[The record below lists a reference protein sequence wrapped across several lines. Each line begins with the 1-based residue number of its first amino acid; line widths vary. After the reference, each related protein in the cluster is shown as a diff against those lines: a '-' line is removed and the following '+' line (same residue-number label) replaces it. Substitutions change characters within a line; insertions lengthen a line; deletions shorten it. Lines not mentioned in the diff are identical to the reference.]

1 MARGNDVQ
9 LGGITDLVLLADI
22 KPGFVDALEV
32 ITYVDRLRR
41 LLRTLNALRLGSRES
56 SAPASPYTDIVARW
70 RIVHSF
76 RWAIVD
82 GKEGA
87 PDRLLLNVNFD
98 GGWEPYMRVIWDQ
111 LGSTLDLILCHAE
124 GYELSCNC
132 SFEAY
137 ARWVRAHEISADFL
151 FIESGRS
158 VGDAEYLGRLEA
170 AQRGHASELGADRLR
185 APAAGDVAPLP
196 TDDTERFAMAA
207 RGLVPLAGLYT
218 LQRYFNEHAWDGR
231 VLLRATQDVLFEL
244 ARLGTH
250 EQFPFGT
257 GQSPGELLR
266 RRHYAMLQWFE
277 TELMQPQV
285 QARPLDVS
293 EADLQAGMLS
303 KLPAN
308 RGALLLMRVAQPSQ
322 ALAWLSTAP
331 VSVEGQPPPQAGP
344 LKDVWT
350 QVALTLAG
358 LTALGVPQARL
369 DRFPQAFKEGMAAR
383 AGLLGDTRH
392 NHPTHWTLAP
402 HANGRDRFDPAG
414 AHLLLQVRF
423 AGADAGEAVTQADR
437 DLIAAVAQALT
448 EGTGLALMAVEPL
461 RSNAREL
468 ENFGFK
474 DGISQPIPD
483 WKAPLPTGERWDDR
497 VRDGEILQG
506 FATARDKGHAVP
518 EQPDAL
524 LDRGSF
530 LVVRKL
536 RQYVGRLD
544 ARMAAEARRT
554 GLSKDLLMAKL
565 MGRWATGEPL
575 ADDQAQGDR
584 ANDFNYAADA
594 KGALCPFHA
603 HIRRSNP
610 RDLGQDQAFAKSRMP
625 RILRRGMSYG
635 PPPDRDRPVDDA
647 DRGLIFMA
655 YNAHLAEQFEVV
667 QRWVAG
673 GNASG
678 GYSARSDPLL
688 GVVDARGSDGGP
700 RLYPFEHDKR
710 AYEID
715 LGPEPFVTL
724 QWGAYFFVPSIR
736 ALKALPGLVE
746 LPLPQLPAAPVP
758 AAMPPLDDFVAWQ
771 RWLEDQD
778 PTTGR
783 RDSAWAW
790 VRQQPGGVVAT
801 TYGIL
806 VGTPERVQDVLRNV
820 PDRYSVGGYGER
832 MADSIGVGF
841 LGLDDDNGHCEQAPK
856 VNQILESVGE
866 DQAFMA
872 AYQVASQGIAGL
884 RQEAQALLAAFPA
897 SQKPADLAA
906 DTPLDLERLSE
917 GVLAALCRLWFG
929 VPDAGGQHVW
939 GTEFHPPAEP
949 EKPRCPA
956 ALLRV
961 SRHVFGPHPT
971 PAVSAAGQ
979 KAGRDFTEAVDAW
992 LAATP
997 FEQLPRLTQA
1007 ILMAARAVPGA
1018 PADLPTR
1025 TLAGVV
1031 LGFPPTTH
1039 ANLLTTLAVW
1049 VQTRKLWELQP
1060 QWHELPA
1067 TASLPERYAAAVARL
1082 RPTLVATLNYKP
1094 TPFQIWRRAR
1104 VDHRLGQVDVKAG
1117 DILVVGLGSATQQ
1130 DPLRH
1135 HLVFGGDR
1143 ADPGGPPP
1151 HACPGYGMGMG
1162 VMLGV
1167 IAAVLDAGVI
1177 RPTGA
1182 PTVVTLGV

>member
-9 LGGITDLVLLADI
+9 LGGITDLVLLADL

-32 ITYVDRLRR
+32 ISHVDRLRR
-41 LLRTLNALRLGSRES
+41 VLRTLNGLRLGSRES

-82 GKEGA
+82 GKAGA

-151 FIESGRS
+151 FIESGRT
-158 VGDAEYLGRLEA
+158 VGDAEYLAKLEA
-170 AQRGHASELGADRLR
+170 SQRGHASELGADRTR
-185 APAAGDVAPLP
+185 APAAGEVPPLP
-196 TDDTERFAMAA
+196 TEPAERFAMAA
-207 RGLVPLAGLYT
+207 RGLVPLAGLFT
-218 LQRYFNEHAWDGR
+218 LQRYFNEHAWDGH

-244 ARLGTH
+244 ARLDTRQ
-250 EQFPFGT
+250 QFPFGA
-257 GQSPGELLR
+257 GQTPGELLR
-266 RRHYAMLQWFE
+266 RRHYEMLQWFE
-277 TELMQPQV
+277 STLTQPQV
-285 QARPLDVS
+285 QARDLPVS
-293 EADLQAGMLS
+293 DADLQAGMLGRP
-303 KLPAN
+303 KAN
-308 RGALLLMRVAQPSQ
+308 RGALLLMRVAQPTQ

-331 VSVEGQPPPQAGP
+331 VTVEGQDPPTNGP
-344 LKDVWT
+344 LQGVWT

-358 LTALGVPQARL
+358 LAALGVPQSRL

-392 NHPTHWTLAP
+392 NHPSHWALAP
-402 HANGRDRFDPAG
+402 HVNGRDRFDPAT
-414 AHLLLQVRF
+414 AHLLVQIRF
-423 AGADAGEAVTQADR
+423 ASADPGDAITAADLARIEA
-437 DLIAAVAQALT
+437 AANALT
-448 EGTGLALMAVEPL
+448 LGTGLALMAKEPL
-461 RSNAREL
+461 RGNLSET

-474 DGISQPIPD
+474 DGISQPVPD
-483 WKAPLPTGERWDDR
+483 WKAPQPTGDDWDDR
-497 VRDGEILQG
+497 VRNGEILQG
-506 FATARDKGHAVP
+506 FPTARDKGYAVP

-544 ARMAAEARRT
+544 ARITQQAEH
-554 GLSKDLLMAKL
+554 LKLDKELLLAKL
-565 MGRWATGEPL
+565 MGRWRTGKSL
-575 ADDQAQGDR
+575 AGGRTD
-584 ANDFNYAADA
+584 NDFNYQTDA
-594 KGALCPFHA
+594 QGALCPFHA
-603 HIRRSNP
+603 HIRRANP
-610 RDLGQDQAFAKSRMP
+610 RDLGQDQAFARSRMP

-635 PPPDRDRPVDDA
+635 PPPNPSKPDDKD
-647 DRGLIFMA
+647 DRGLVFMA

-678 GYSARSDPLL
+678 GYSAQSDPLL
-688 GVVDARGSDGGP
+688 GVVDTSAGP
-700 RLYPFEHDKR
+700 RLYPFEHSGHTYK
-710 AYEID
+710 ID
-715 LGPEPFVTL
+715 LGHEPFVTL

-746 LPLPQLPAAPVP
+746 LPLPLPPAPSVP
-758 AAMPPLDDFVAWQ
+758 QAMPPLDDFAAWQ
-771 RWLEDQD
+771 RQLEDQD
-778 PTTGR
+778 PTHPL

-801 TYGIL
+801 KYGVL
-806 VGTPERVQDVLRNV
+806 VGAADRVQEVLRNA
-820 PDRYSVGGYGER
+820 PDRYSVSGYGER
-832 MADSIGVGF
+832 MADSLGLGY
-841 LGLDDDNGHCEQAPK
+841 LGLDDDTGHREQAPV
-856 VNQILESVGE
+856 VNRILESVCE
-866 DQAFMA
+866 DYAFA
-872 AYQVASQGIAGL
+872 EAYGVAKLGIQGL
-884 RQEAQALLAAFPA
+884 RDEALSLLKAFPDD
-897 SQKPADLAA
+897 QRPADLPA

-917 GVLAALCRLWFG
+917 GVLAMLCRMWFG
-929 VPDAGGQHVW
+929 SPDGQQVW
-939 GTEFHPPAEP
+939 GTEFHPPTQAEA
-949 EKPRCPA
+949 PRCPRE
-956 ALLRV
+956 LIRV
-961 SRHVFGPHPT
+961 SRYVFGPHPT
-971 PAVSAAGQ
+971 PAVCA
-979 KAGRDFTEAVDAW
+979 AGRDAGRKFSEAIDRW

-997 FEQLPRLTQA
+997 FEQLPPLTRD
-1007 ILMAARAVPGA
+1007 ILTAAQAVPGA

-1025 TLAGVV
+1025 TLAGVM

-1060 QWHELPA
+1060 QWHELPDNA
-1067 TASLPERYAAAVARL
+1067 TPSERYAAAVAGL
-1082 RPTLVATLNYKP
+1082 RPTLIATLSYKP
-1094 TPFQIWRRAR
+1094 TPYQVWRRAR
-1104 VDHRLGQVDVKAG
+1104 IDHRLGEVDVKAG
-1117 DILVVGLGSATQQ
+1117 DTLVVALGSATQQ

-1143 ADPGGPPP
+1143 ADPNGPPP

-1167 IAAVLDAGVI
+1167 IAAVLDAGVLK
-1177 RPTGA
+1177 PTA
-1182 PTVVTLGV
+1182 SPTMVALSVRDSAA

>member
-32 ITYVDRLRR
+32 ATHVDRLRKV
-41 LLRTLNALRLGSRES
+41 LRTLNGLRLGSRES
-56 SAPASPYTDIVARW
+56 SAPASRYSDIVARW

-76 RWAIVD
+76 RWAVVD
-82 GKEGA
+82 GRDGV

-137 ARWVRAHEISADFL
+137 ARWVRAHEVSADFL

-158 VGDAEYLGRLEA
+158 VSDAEYLSRLEA

-185 APAAGDVAPLP
+185 APAAGEVAPLP
-196 TDDTERFAMAA
+196 TDPAERFAMAA

-218 LQRYFNEHAWDGR
+218 LQRYFNDQAWDGR

-244 ARLGTH
+244 TRLGTREH
-250 EQFPFGT
+250 FPVGT
-257 GQSPGELLR
+257 GSTPGEQLR
-266 RRHYAMLQWFE
+266 RRHFAMLQWFE
-277 TELMQPQV
+277 STLTPPAV
-285 QARPLDVS
+285 QARELPLAD
-293 EADLQAGMLS
+293 ADLQAGLLTR
-303 KLPAN
+303 LPAN
-308 RGALLLMRVAQPSQ
+308 RGALLLMRVAQPGP

-331 VSVEGQPPPQAGP
+331 VTAEGQQPPQAGP
-344 LKDVWT
+344 LQGVWT

-358 LTALGVPQARL
+358 LGALGLPPARL
-369 DRFPQAFKEGMAAR
+369 ERFPQAFKEGMAAR
-383 AGLLGDTRH
+383 AGLLGDVRH
-392 NHPTHWTLAP
+392 NHPAHWALAP
-402 HANGRDRFDPAG
+402 HVNGRDRFDPAG
-414 AHLLLQVRF
+414 AHLLVQLRF
-423 AGADAGEAVTQADR
+423 ASPEPGEVITQADR
-437 DLIAAVAQALT
+437 DRIDAVAQALT
-448 EGTGLALMAVEPL
+448 QGTGLALMAVEPL
-461 RSNAREL
+461 RGSAL
-468 ENFGFK
+468 EQESFGFK
-474 DGISQPIPD
+474 DGISQPVPD
-483 WKAPLPTGERWDDR
+483 WKAPQPTGQRWDDR
-497 VRDGEILQG
+497 VRDGEVLQG
-506 FATARDKGHAVP
+506 YATARDKGYAVP

-530 LVVRKL
+530 LAVRKL

-554 GLSKDLLMAKL
+554 GLPKELLLAKL
-565 MGRWATGEPL
+565 MGRWRTGEPL
-575 ADDQAQGDR
+575 ADDHALNEG
-584 ANDFNYAADA
+584 NDFNYEADA

-603 HIRRSNP
+603 HIRRTNP
-610 RDLGQDQAFAKSRMP
+610 RDLGADQAFAKARMP

-635 PPPDRDRPVDDA
+635 PPPDRDHPADDA

-655 YNAHLAEQFEVV
+655 YNAHLAEQFEVI

-678 GYSARSDPLL
+678 GYSAQSDPLL
-688 GVVDARGSDGGP
+688 GVVDPGAGP

-746 LPLPQLPAAPVP
+746 LPLPQLPAAALP
-758 AAMPPLDDFVAWQ
+758 AAMPARDDFAAWQ
-771 RWLEDQD
+771 GWLED
-778 PTTGR
+778 PNR
-783 RDSAWAW
+783 RDAAWAW

-801 TYGIL
+801 AYGVL
-806 VGTPERVQDVLRNV
+806 VGAADRVQEVLRNA
-820 PDRYSVGGYGER
+820 PDRYSVAGYGER
-832 MADSIGVGF
+832 MADSVGVGY
-841 LGLDDDNGHCEQAPK
+841 LGLDDDSGHREQAPA
-856 VNQILESVGE
+856 VNKILEGVSE
-866 DQAFMA
+866 ADSFML
-872 AYQVASQGIAGL
+872 AYQVASAGIAGL
-884 RQEAQALLAAFPA
+884 RQEAQALLAAFPPG
-897 SQKPADLAA
+897 QKPADLPT

-917 GVLAALCRLWFG
+917 GVLAKLCQIWFG
-929 VPDAGGQHVW
+929 PPDGRYVW
-939 GTEFHPPAEP
+939 GTEFHPPGEAEA
-949 EKPRCPA
+949 PRCPA
-956 ALLRV
+956 ALFRV
-961 SRHVFGPHPT
+961 SRYVFGPHPT
-971 PAVSAAGQ
+971 PAVCAAGRQ
-979 KAGRDFTEAVDAW
+979 AGSAFTEAVDRW

-997 FEQLPRLTQA
+997 FEQLPKLSQA
-1007 ILMAARAVPGA
+1007 ILAAAGAVPGA

-1025 TLAGVV
+1025 MLAGIM

-1039 ANLLTTLAVW
+1039 ANLLATLAIW
-1049 VQTRKLWELQP
+1049 VQTRKLWDLQP
-1060 QWHELPA
+1060 QWHEVPA
-1067 TASLPERYAAAVARL
+1067 TASLPERYTAAVARL
-1082 RPTLVATLNYKP
+1082 RPALVATLNYKP
-1094 TPFQIWRRAR
+1094 TPFQVWRRSRA
-1104 VDHRLGQVDVKAG
+1104 DHRLGGVDVKAG
-1117 DILVVGLGSATQQ
+1117 DTLVVALGSATQQ

-1135 HLVFGGDR
+1135 HIAFGGDR
-1143 ADPGGPPP
+1143 ADPAGPPP

-1167 IAAVLDAGVI
+1167 IAAVLDAGVL
-1177 RPTGA
+1177 RFTGA
-1182 PTVVTLGV
+1182 PTVVALSV